1 MQPDTISTGKNILI
15 IDDEYLSTFIFE
27 KLIKKVV
34 NDTEITICLNGKYA
48 IEKLLE
54 IKNHDANQLPNYIFL
69 DITMPVMNGWEFLEQ
84 YTRLD
89 IDPLGKCKIYIL
101 TSSLYRYDM
110 MKSASFNIV
119 KDYIVKPLDFDKLK
133 KVFVEDV
140 N

>member
-1 MQPDTISTGKNILI
+1 MQSDTLSTGKNILI

-48 IEKLLE
+48 IERLLE

-119 KDYIVKPLDFDKLK
+119 KDYIVKPLDFDKLR